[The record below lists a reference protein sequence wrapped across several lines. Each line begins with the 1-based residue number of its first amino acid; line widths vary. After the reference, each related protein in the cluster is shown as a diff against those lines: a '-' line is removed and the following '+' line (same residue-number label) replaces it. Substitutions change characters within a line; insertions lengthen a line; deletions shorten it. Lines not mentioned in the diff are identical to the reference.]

1 MARPA
6 TTQAG
11 RRRAPGVVGPL
22 GDVRVSPASDPRGGA
37 PAGRAAAAGGPAAA
51 AAAAVVAG
59 LDDLAPG
66 VGRVHPVV
74 PARAA
79 RGQRGRHARARA
91 APLARVVVGAPPA
104 APARPAFVAGAV
116 AVARPSQHFTF
127 FIEYTCVHVCTNRKT
142 FSTTVA
148 FPPERF

>member
-66 VGRVHPVV
+66 VGRVRPVDAVV

-91 APLARVVVGAPPA
+91 APVARVVVGAPVA
-104 APARPAFVAGAV
+104 APARPAPVAGAV

-127 FIEYTCVHVCTNRKT
+127 FIEYTCVHVR
-142 FSTTVA
+142 
-148 FPPERF
+148 